1 MYKLTRK
8 NSPNKGYPDGAK
20 GGNKPKKIIIHH
32 WGVDGQKF
40 DNVVGWLC
48 NPKAGVSAHYVVEAG
63 KVVKLMSDT
72 DCAWHAGS
80 KAQNTTSIGIE
91 CRPECTKADRETVI
105 ELIAYLYA
113 KHGVLPIVGHKDV
126 SATSCPGRWYK
137 YLSTIKREA
146 TAKYKSNAST
156 NTSNA
161 STNKS
166 NASTNTSNASTNKSN
181 ASTKK
186 SLEEVAKEV
195 TQGKWGNGEE
205 RKKKLKAAGYNYE
218 KVQAKVNE
226 LKKPAKKTIEQIAK
240 EVIQG
245 KWGNGEERK
254 NKLIKAGYDPYAV
267 QKKVNQ
273 LLK

>member
-1 MYKLTRK
+1 MYKLTKK

-32 WGVDGQKF
+32 WGIDGQKF
-40 DNVVGWLC
+40 DNVVRWLC
-48 NPKAGVSAHYVVEAG
+48 NPKSGVSAHYVVESG
-63 KVVKLMSDT
+63 KVAKLMNDT
-72 DCAWHAGS
+72 DCAWHGGS
-80 KAQNTTSIGIE
+80 YTQNTTSIGIE

-105 ELIAYLYA
+105 ELVADLYA

-126 SATSCPGRWYK
+126 AATYCPGRWYK
-137 YLSTIKREA
+137 YLAQIKKEA
-146 TAKYKSNAST
+146 TAKYKGNTSTKPT
-156 NTSNA
+156 NT
-161 STNKS
+161 
-166 NASTNTSNASTNKSN
+166 
-181 ASTKK
+181 STKK
-186 SLEEVAKEV
+186 SLEEVVKEV
-195 TQGKWGNGEE
+195 LDGRWGNGEE
-205 RKKKLKAAGYNYE
+205 RKKKLAAAGYDYN

-226 LKKPAKKTIEQIAK
+226 LINQESKPTKKSVEQIAK

>member
-63 KVVKLMSDT
+63 KVVKLMNDT

-105 ELIAYLYA
+105 ELISELYLKYG
-113 KHGVLPIVGHKDV
+113 KLPVIGHKDV
-126 SATSCPGRWYK
+126 AATSCPGRWYK
-137 YLSTIKREA
+137 FIDTIEREA
-146 TAKYKSNAST
+146 VELYN
-156 NTSNA
+156 
-161 STNKS
+161 
-166 NASTNTSNASTNKSN
+166 
-181 ASTKK
+181 
-186 SLEEVAKEV
+186 
-195 TQGKWGNGEE
+195 
-205 RKKKLKAAGYNYE
+205 KKKNKKTKGYSGVYPELPKRGYFKKGDEGSEVKKLQKLLNWILDI
-218 KVQAKVNE
+218 KLTVDGIIGAKTINAIKSFQNKYGLEPDE
-226 LKKPAKKTIEQIAK
+226 LFGIASLSKAKKISK
-240 EVIQG
+240 
-245 KWGNGEERK
+245 
-254 NKLIKAGYDPYAV
+254 
-267 QKKVNQ
+267 
-273 LLK
+273 

>member
-1 MYKLTRK
+1 MYKLTKK

-40 DNVVGWLC
+40 DNVVRWLC
-48 NPKAGVSAHYVVEAG
+48 NPKAQVSAHYVVEAG
-63 KVVKLMSDT
+63 KVAKLMNDT

-126 SATSCPGRWYK
+126 SATSCPGRWYR

-161 STNKS
+161 STN
-166 NASTNTSNASTNKSN
+166 

-195 TQGKWGNGEE
+195 IQGKWGNGDE

>member
-1 MYKLTRK
+1 MYKLTKK

-32 WGVDGQKF
+32 WGVDGQKI
-40 DNVVGWLC
+40 DIVVGWLC
-48 NPKAGVSAHYVVEAG
+48 NPKAQVSAHYVVEAG

-80 KAQNTTSIGIE
+80 KTQNTTSIGIE

-113 KHGVLPIVGHKDV
+113 KHGVLPIVGHRDV
-126 SATSCPGRWYK
+126 ADTACPGRWYR

-146 TAKYKSNAST
+146 TAKYKRNAST

-161 STNKS
+161 ST
-166 NASTNTSNASTNKSN
+166 N

-195 TQGKWGNGEE
+195 IQGKWGNGDE

-218 KVQAKVNE
+218 KVQAKVDE
-226 LKKPAKKTIEQIAK
+226 LKNQEKPTKKTVEQIAK

-245 KWGNGEERK
+245 KWGNGEDRK
-254 NKLIKAGYDPYAV
+254 NKLIRAGYDPYAV

>member
-1 MYKLTRK
+1 MYKLTK
-8 NSPNKGYPDGAK
+8 KTSPNKGYPDGAN

-32 WGVDGQKF
+32 WGVDGQKIK
-40 DNVVGWLC
+40 NVVGWLC
-48 NPKAGVSAHYVVEAG
+48 NPKAQVSAHYVVEAG
-63 KVVKLMSDT
+63 KVVKLMNDT

-105 ELIAYLYA
+105 ELIADLYA
-113 KHGVLPIVGHKDV
+113 KHGVLPVVGHKDV
-126 SATSCPGRWYK
+126 AATSCPGRWYK
-137 YLSTIKREA
+137 YLSQIQKEA
-146 TAKYKSNAST
+146 TAKYKRNAST
-156 NTSNA
+156 NA
-161 STNKS
+161 STN
-166 NASTNTSNASTNKSN
+166 ASI
-181 ASTKK
+181 KK

-195 TQGKWGNGEE
+195 LQGKWGNGEE